1 VKSFVIDCSSA
12 LSLFIPDEANHKYR
26 DKIFKLFK
34 DARCVVPSIW
44 LYEVNNVLL
53 SCLKRGRLEKQQ
65 VYRIIESL
73 NKLPLEVENS
83 NLLSLHNDTYDLA
96 LKNNL
101 SFYDASYVNTT
112 IRNKS
117 SFATL
122 DKKLAACA
130 VKLNIEVV

>member
-1 VKSFVIDCSSA
+1 VKNFVIDCSST
-12 LSLFIPDEANHKYR
+12 LSLFIPDETNRKYR

-34 DARCVVPSIW
+34 EARCVVPSIW

-65 VYRIIESL
+65 THKIIGSL
-73 NKLPLEVENS
+73 SKLPLDVESN
-83 NLLSLHNDTYDLA
+83 NLLSLYDDTHDLA
-96 LKNNL
+96 LENNL
-101 SFYDASYVNTT
+101 SFYDASYVNAA

-117 SFATL
+117 SLATL

-130 VKLNIEVV
+130 VKLNIEVI

>member
-1 VKSFVIDCSSA
+1 MKNFVIDCSST
-12 LSLFIPDEANHKYR
+12 LSLFIPDEDNRKYK

-65 VYRIIESL
+65 THKIIESL
-73 NKLPLEVENS
+73 SRLSVEIEDS
-83 NLLSLHNDTYDLA
+83 NITSLHNDTYDLA
-96 LKNNL
+96 FKNNL
-101 SFYDASYVNTT
+101 SFYDASYVNTA

-117 SFATL
+117 SLATL

-130 VKLNIEVV
+130 VKLNIEVI